1 MATSPHASG
10 STSTAPVRAAP
21 TAETDPIRR
30 AVTLP
35 MADGSSLGAFAPA
48 TKPLPESLADEETQR
63 ALASALTATPSGRD
77 TDGGQPSAQVPKIAA
92 TAAAIGAPASTEVG
106 SGDRRGGARRNRLIQ
121 RPLLIAAAVAGAVIA
136 GAPFVSAHNKDTSD
150 HEGKGA
156 LSPVTSRLAGTDG
169 DAHTSGYS
177 SSLPLL
183 DLADG
188 GAPAVTP
195 PSTEPLPPST
205 AHLGTAS
212 DETGG
217 TTKGAAAGRSHTSGQ
232 PVVLAPAG
240 GDRPASPV
248 KVVTG
253 KPVAGT
259 LTLAPGTPQHADAAV
274 VAADP
279 AKAATK
285 STLGPASGKTTA
297 ATKAKQTTTAAKK
310 TTQWSTKVING
321 TSVLASGQSVA
332 SNRMRITM
340 RSEGDLVIS
349 DENGV
354 VRWSSHTSS
363 SGAHAVFQGD
373 GNLVIY
379 STAGK
384 TLWSSGTAG
393 HDGAELVI
401 QNDGNVVVLST
412 DGRALWAAGTSH

>member
-279 AKAATK
+279 AKAA
-285 STLGPASGKTTA
+285 
-297 ATKAKQTTTAAKK
+297 
-310 TTQWSTKVING
+310 
-321 TSVLASGQSVA
+321 
-332 SNRMRITM
+332 
-340 RSEGDLVIS
+340 
-349 DENGV
+349 
-354 VRWSSHTSS
+354 
-363 SGAHAVFQGD
+363 
-373 GNLVIY
+373 
-379 STAGK
+379 
-384 TLWSSGTAG
+384 
-393 HDGAELVI
+393 
-401 QNDGNVVVLST
+401 
-412 DGRALWAAGTSH
+412 